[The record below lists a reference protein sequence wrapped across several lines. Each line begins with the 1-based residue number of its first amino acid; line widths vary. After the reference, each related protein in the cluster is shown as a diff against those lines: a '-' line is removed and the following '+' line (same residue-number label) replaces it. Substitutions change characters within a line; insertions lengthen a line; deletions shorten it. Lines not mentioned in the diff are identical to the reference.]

1 MGVWVS
7 RFLRSRHIDPDSPI
21 TDIVISKSGI
31 GTLTRRTD
39 KRYYDFRYSD
49 TLPTEDRAKQTHSI
63 TFSLTDGEL
72 TTTQTITIT
81 VNAYTAPVNEPPQ
94 IVAGHIHQTIDAGG
108 TASAVIQVND
118 PDTAIGSVTLTKT
131 GVGTLVRRTD
141 KRFYDFTYTDTLPD
155 ADRAQQVHRVNL
167 SLTDGES
174 TVTSYFNITVRAYT
188 YVPPPAV
195 NVAPRLNNLA
205 VVTLDRGQSL
215 DVPITYIDPDSRQSS
230 IVITRTGD
238 GSIIKIPIT
247 RSNPNIIKWFWR
259 ISTVRDVNTE
269 YAAETKT
276 ATISITDGEDAGT
289 PITATANIRAYTP
302 PDYSPNLTPNPYLH
316 SSHWFWSV
324 TGTWSTHDGR
334 RLSGRDLTWTA
345 LENGVPVPSNR
356 IRYRG
361 YQVGTIFTINS
372 PTYGVGSSRPASNW
386 AFPSGTVLVAT
397 ATYTDTR
404 YTARNTTTITITITI
419 P

>member
-31 GTLTRRTD
+31 GTLSRRTD
-39 KRYYDFRYSD
+39 KRYYDFTYAD
-49 TLPTEDRAKQTHSI
+49 TLPTEDRAKQTHSV

-81 VNAYTAPVNEPPQ
+81 VNAYTAPVDEPPV
-94 IVAGHIHQTIDAGG
+94 IVAGHVHQTIDAGG

-131 GVGTLVRRTD
+131 GVGTITRRTD

-155 ADRAQQVHRVNL
+155 ADRAQQVHTIHL
-167 SLTDGES
+167 SLTDGNS
-174 TVTSYFNITVRAYT
+174 TVTSSFTITVRAYT
-188 YVPPPAV
+188 APPPPAV
-195 NVAPRLNNLA
+195 NVPPRLNNIA

-247 RSNPNIIKWFWR
+247 RSNPNTIKWFWR
-259 ISTVRDVNTE
+259 ISSVLDTETE

-276 ATISITDGEDAGT
+276 ATISITDGEDSGT
-289 PITATANIRAYTP
+289 PITATANIRAYSP
-302 PDYSPNLTPNPYLH
+302 PSYYPNLTLAYQSQHPRRISL
-316 SSHWFWSV
+316 SISI
-324 TGTWSTHDGR
+324 TKSTHDGR
-334 RLSGRDLTWTA
+334 LIPVTDLTISA
-345 LENGVPVPSNR
+345 AINGTPITPIFSQGQIVFRVPTWPYNPGWV
-356 IRYRG
+356 I
-361 YQVGTIFTINS
+361 GTIFTTTIS
-372 PTYGVGSSRPASNW
+372 
-386 AFPSGTVLVAT
+386 
-397 ATYTDTR
+397 YTDTR
-404 YTARNTTTITITITI
+404 YTTRNTTTITTSYTMT
-419 P
+419 

>member
-21 TDIVISKSGI
+21 TDIVISKSGV

-49 TLPTEDRAKQTHSI
+49 TLPTEDRAKQTHSV

-81 VNAYTAPVNEPPQ
+81 VNAYTAPVDEPPQ
-94 IVAGHIHQTIDAGG
+94 IVAGHVNQTIDAGG

-131 GVGTLVRRTD
+131 GVGTLTRRTD

-155 ADRAQQVHRVNL
+155 ADRTQQVHTIHL
-167 SLTDGES
+167 SLTDGNS
-174 TVTSYFNITVRAYT
+174 TVTSSFTVTVRAYT
-188 YVPPPAV
+188 APPPPAV
-195 NVAPRLNNLA
+195 NVPPRLNNLA

-289 PITATANIRAYTP
+289 PITATANIRAYSP
-302 PDYSPNLTPNPYLH
+302 PSYYPNLTINSIDRTYFGVTI
-316 SSHWFWSV
+316 SH
-324 TGTWSTHDGR
+324 TAATHDGR
-334 RLSGRDLTWTA
+334 RISD
-345 LENGVPVPSNR
+345 
-356 IRYRG
+356 IRQITYSAVITPAIPFAYRLDG
-361 YQVGTIFTINS
+361 SPIPTVLRLDGT
-372 PTYGVGSSRPASNW
+372 
-386 AFPSGTVLVAT
+386 FPRGTVIAVT
-397 ATYTDTR
+397 FSYTDTR
-404 YTARNTTTITITITI
+404 YTTRNTTTITKSVTLS
-419 P
+419 

>member
-7 RFLRSRHIDPDSPI
+7 RFLRSRHIDPDSTI

-49 TLPTEDRAKQTHSI
+49 TLPTEDRAKQTHSV

-81 VNAYTAPVNEPPQ
+81 VNAYTAPVDEPPVLT
-94 IVAGHIHQTIDAGG
+94 ITGATTIDAGG
-108 TASAVIQVND
+108 TISLVIQVSD
-118 PDTAIGSVTLTKT
+118 PDTPLDELTLTKNLA
-131 GVGTLVRRTD
+131 GSLIRRTD
-141 KRFYDFTYTDTLPD
+141 KRYYDYSSHSPLPTEDTPQMIHNLAFT
-155 ADRAQQVHRVNL
+155 
-167 SLTDGES
+167 LTDGEN
-174 TVTSYFNITVRAYT
+174 TVTQTVPITVRAY
-188 YVPPPAV
+188 VAPPPPAV
-195 NVAPRLNNLA
+195 NVAPRLNNIA

-247 RSNPNIIKWFWR
+247 RSNPNTIKWFWR

-289 PITATANIRAYTP
+289 PITATANIRAYSP
-302 PDYSPNLTPNPYLH
+302 PSYYPNLNMNIFRSYFGATV
-316 SSHWFWSV
+316 SF
-324 TGTWSTHDGR
+324 TMATHDGR
-334 RLSGRDLTWTA
+334 RIYLPAITYSAVITPTIPFTYRPDG
-345 LENGVPVPSNR
+345 GVLRLDGNFPR
-356 IRYRG
+356 
-361 YQVGTIFTINS
+361 GTIITVTIS
-372 PTYGVGSSRPASNW
+372 
-386 AFPSGTVLVAT
+386 
-397 ATYTDTR
+397 YTDTR
-404 YTARNTTTITITITI
+404 YTTRNTTTLTKSFTMT
-419 P
+419 

>member
-7 RFLRSRHIDPDSPI
+7 RFLRSRHIDPDNTLDEI
-21 TDIVISKSGI
+21 TLTKSGI
-31 GTLTRRTD
+31 GTLSRRTD

-49 TLPTEDRAKQTHSI
+49 TLPTEDRAKQTHSV

-81 VNAYTAPVNEPPQ
+81 VNAYTAPVNEPPV

-108 TASAVIQVND
+108 TASAVIQVSD

-131 GVGTLVRRTD
+131 GVGTLTRRTD

-155 ADRAQQVHRVNL
+155 ADRTQQVHTIHL
-167 SLTDGES
+167 SLTDGNS
-174 TVTSYFNITVRAYT
+174 TVTSSFTITVRAYT
-188 YVPPPAV
+188 APPPPAV
-195 NVAPRLNNLA
+195 NVAPRLNNIA

-259 ISTVRDVNTE
+259 ISSVLDTE
-269 YAAETKT
+269 QTYAAETKT

-289 PITATANIRAYTP
+289 SITATANIRAYSP
-302 PDYSPNLTPNPYLH
+302 PSYYPNLTITALIH
-316 SSHWFWSV
+316 SSIVGSI
-324 TGTWSTHDGR
+324 TLNTSLATHDGR
-334 RLSGRDLTWTA
+334 RLRSTDTTFSVT
-345 LENGVPVPSNR
+345 EDGVTVPSNR
-356 IRYRG
+356 IVLTGNAGARRLFFFK
-361 YQVGTIFTINS
+361 VNS
-372 PTYGVGSSRPASNW
+372 PSYPNGDWSR
-386 AFPSGTVLVAT
+386 GTVIVLT
-397 ATYTDTR
+397 ISYTDIR
-404 YTARNTTTITITITI
+404 YTTRNTTTITRSFTV